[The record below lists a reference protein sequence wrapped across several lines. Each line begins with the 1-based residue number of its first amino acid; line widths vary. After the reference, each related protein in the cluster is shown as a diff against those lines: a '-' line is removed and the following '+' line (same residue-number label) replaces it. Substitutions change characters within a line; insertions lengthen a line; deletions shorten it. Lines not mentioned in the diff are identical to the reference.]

1 MLERKNKGSFL
12 NENKKSPLGVHM
24 KTINSIKKKLR
35 KSKKKREFIETT
47 ITIKTKDL
55 LSENKRMFQ
64 KNNFSL
70 ILSLFTALVSSITI
84 LIKYKPDFTNF
95 FGENNVMFLLGIII
109 VVLILVNALF
119 MIFRSDVKKF
129 TNKIIQNQYDVQEY
143 TAIFLIKMV
152 FDNTP
157 KILVSKSSIWKSYM
171 LPYCHYN
178 PLDDARVPTDDMK
191 RAIAEYLEVPIN
203 SFKVDTYYD
212 NEHISI
218 KRNMSHNNISRI
230 NYRFY
235 YVTFTDSFVKNHLIL
250 NKVNHN
256 LIWKSKDELMQD
268 SPTQLN
274 NGDVILAVDEMGLI
288 NQTPVAFEESYKT
301 SYELRNKYRIIWN
314 ITNECFYEC
323 PMCATNSSKNEH
335 CVTTIEEKQ
344 KILMSIA
351 SINKN
356 IEKLDISGGDPLKSK
371 DDQKVIKMANRIL
384 PFANISVTTTGQG
397 LNNVDLS
404 EFTDIIKTCDIT
416 YDIPYKQC
424 LLSCREYDYNLSNIR
439 KIEGMRKAGLNVDFN
454 IHVPIH
460 KETINK
466 DIVYNILYDLKDIK
480 PKEVKFIRLMPVGR
494 AADKIDESYDPSKF
508 LGYVNECK
516 KELAID
522 FKTSLNCSL
531 RVRSVNA
538 NNQAQHKCKM
548 LEEKIGIDHKGNVFT
563 CIWGAYIETKSGKIE
578 DNPFYIG
585 NCLKEPLCDI
595 LTSKYSIKY
604 FTNNSFNG
612 KPVLENGNYCRVCAY
627 AKNQSINIEGN
638 DGYDGLRTFVFDE

>member
-1 MLERKNKGSFL
+1 
-12 NENKKSPLGVHM
+12 
-24 KTINSIKKKLR
+24 
-35 KSKKKREFIETT
+35 
-47 ITIKTKDL
+47 
-55 LSENKRMFQ
+55 MFQ

-70 ILSLFTALVSSITI
+70 LLSLFTALVSAVTI
-84 LIKYKPDFTNF
+84 FTTYTPDRNSF
-95 FGENNVMFLLGIII
+95 FNKNNIMFLLGTII
-109 VVLILVNALF
+109 VTLILVNALYI
-119 MIFRSDVKKF
+119 IFKRDVKKF

-143 TAIFLIKMV
+143 TAIFLIKMI

-178 PLDDARVPTDDMK
+178 LVDDAHVPTDKMK
-191 RAIAEYLEVPIN
+191 RAIAEYLEVPID
-203 SFKVDTYYD
+203 SFNLGTYYD
-212 NEHISI
+212 NEHIAI

-235 YVTFTDSFVKNHLIL
+235 YITFTDSFVKTRLIY
-250 NKVNHN
+250 NKANHN

-274 NGDVILAVDEMGLI
+274 NGDVILAIDEMGLI
-288 NQTPVAFEESYKT
+288 NQTPVAFEESYKA

-323 PMCATNSSKNEH
+323 PMCATNSSKNER
-335 CVTTIEEKQ
+335 CATTMEEKQ

-371 DDQKVIKMANRIL
+371 DDQQVIRMANKIL
-384 PFANISVTTTGQG
+384 PFANISITTTGQG
-397 LNNVDLS
+397 LNNVDIS

-416 YDIPYKQC
+416 YDVPYKQC
-424 LLSCREYDYNLSNIR
+424 LTGCREYDYNLSNIR
-439 KIEGMRKAGLNVDFN
+439 KIEGIRKSGLNVDFN

-460 KETINK
+460 METIK
-466 DIVYNILYDLKDIK
+466 KEIVYNILYDLKDIK

-494 AADKIDESYDPSKF
+494 AVNKLDDSYEPNKF

-516 KELAID
+516 KEIGID

-531 RVRSVNA
+531 RVRSTNS
-538 NNQAQHKCKM
+538 NNQPLHKCKM
-548 LEEKIGIDHKGNVFT
+548 LQEKIGIDHMGNVFT
-563 CIWGAYIETKSGKIE
+563 CIWGAYVVTKSGRIE
-578 DNPFYIG
+578 DNPFFIG
-585 NCLKEPLCDI
+585 NCLEKPLCDI
-595 LTSKYSIKY
+595 LTSKYCIKY
-604 FTNNSFNG
+604 FTNNYIDDEL
-612 KPVLENGNYCRVCAY
+612 VQENGNYCRVCAY
-627 AKNQSINIEGN
+627 VKNGSINMKEEE
-638 DGYDGLRTFVFDE
+638 DDGLRSFVFDEQ